1 MFLFFLFISF
11 LFFLFIN
18 VLPPPLFYYSY
29 IIKAPLTIDGLR
41 DTIAYLEDENFI
53 DKQTA
58 MFDVIMT
65 AYNYNLDLYIEYVI
79 VKK

>member
-1 MFLFFLFISF
+1 MSYHLVI
-11 LFFLFIN
+11 
-18 VLPPPLFYYSY
+18 VYSY
-29 IIKAPLTIDGLR
+29 IIKSPLSINGLKE
-41 DTIAYLEDENFI
+41 TIAYLEDENFI

-79 VKK
+79 VK